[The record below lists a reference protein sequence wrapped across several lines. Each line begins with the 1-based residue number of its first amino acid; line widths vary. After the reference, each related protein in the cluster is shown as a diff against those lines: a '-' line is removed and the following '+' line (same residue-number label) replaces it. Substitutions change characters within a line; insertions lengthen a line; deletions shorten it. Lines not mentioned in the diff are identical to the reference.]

1 MFGRRETLSILR
13 RVKEFVWPS
22 LGWRRA
28 ARYAG
33 HRLSRLPGSPYRIA
47 AGIASGAAVSFT
59 PLVGFHFIAAAL
71 LALAVRGNVIASA
84 IGTAVGNPWTFP
96 FIWAWTFAT
105 GRWLLGEQVS
115 GIYPELLTLEFIF
128 ETPLHIMW
136 PMAVGSLPTAI
147 VVWFVVFLPARSM
160 VAQYQRARRWRL
172 KRKVRM
178 AERRAERRA
187 AKAAKAAARREP
199 AAGAV
204 EGERMAKGGVRP

>member
-1 MFGRRETLSILR
+1 MFGRRENLPITR
-13 RVKEFVWPS
+13 RAKEFVWPS

-59 PLVGFHFIAAAL
+59 PLVGFHFIVAAL

-96 FIWAWTFAT
+96 FIWAWTFAA

-128 ETPLHIMW
+128 ENPMHILL
-136 PMAVGSLPTAI
+136 PMAVGSVPTAI
-147 VVWFVVFLPARSM
+147 VVWFAVFFPARSM

-172 KRKVRM
+172 RRRAIV
-178 AERRAERRA
+178 AERRAARRA
-187 AKAAKAAARREP
+187 AKAAKAAGRGQP
-199 AAGAV
+199 VSGATDQD
-204 EGERMAKGGVRP
+204 GMAKGGVGP

>member
-22 LGWRRA
+22 PGWRRA

-128 ETPLHIMW
+128 ENPLHILW

>member
-13 RVKEFVWPS
+13 RVKELVWPS

-59 PLVGFHFIAAAL
+59 PLIGFHFIAAAL

-128 ETPLHIMW
+128 ENPLHILW

-172 KRKVRM
+172 KRKARM
-178 AERRAERRA
+178 VERRAERRA

-204 EGERMAKGGVRP
+204 EGERMAKGGVRS

>member
-128 ETPLHIMW
+128 ENPLQILW

-204 EGERMAKGGVRP
+204 EGQRMAKGGVRP

>member
-128 ETPLHIMW
+128 ENPLHILW

>member
-1 MFGRRETLSILR
+1 MFGRRENIPIVR
-13 RVKEFVWPS
+13 RAKELVWPS

-71 LALAVRGNVIASA
+71 LALAVRGNIIASA

-96 FIWAWTFAT
+96 FIWAWTFAA

-115 GIYPELLTLEFIF
+115 GVYPELLTLEFIF
-128 ETPLHIMW
+128 ENPMHILW
-136 PMAVGSLPTAI
+136 PMAVGSVPTAI

-160 VAQYQRARRWRL
+160 VAQYQKARRWRL
-172 KRKVRM
+172 RRKAIV
-178 AERRAERRA
+178 AERRALRRA
-187 AKAAKAAARREP
+187 AKAAKAAARKGQAPET
-199 AAGAV
+199 ADGT
-204 EGERMAKGGVRP
+204 GMAKGGIRS